1 MVKKYLGG
9 AVIAGL
15 FAAALIPAYTFF
27 VDNDSNSLNKNVVFE
42 YSGKKVYE
50 SQLLPYI
57 NYYLKMSGNS
67 DVSTRNLAVDNY
79 IRSVLMAEFAI
90 ENGYTVE
97 NFEIE
102 DFIKKVPALMIDGEF
117 SNSKYEEFIKVL
129 GIKKH
134 LFEDEVR
141 KDLLIVKMMEKVDG
155 FSNIKDFYFD
165 IIKETLSQKRTLEKV
180 KIDMNKIIVNYKEE
194 DIEKI
199 YNLNKEKY
207 KQQDDIVFNKITY
220 IHPLNQSENIEE
232 LEMVKL
238 DTNAIYEAV
247 KTNGKNIDLEKEGF
261 KKSEMTINKDNFYN
275 LTGVNNKQIIDK
287 NMFLIDNTN
296 VDNGVINVYQVT
308 DIKAGRGKTFSE
320 AKNEIIDNYTIDKK
334 IGIAF
339 DLVSSYKDIKDT
351 IKNDKKIFLKYE
363 EEVLNPLDNIGSDY
377 LYDLAY
383 SMPVNDIKF
392 YYENKTNEYFFIKL
406 KSIDAL
412 ELTEEQLNYFKISQ
426 NNMYKQFI
434 IISLYDGIKRK
445 YNLIKHKKEDN

>member
-1 MVKKYLGG
+1 MVKKYLGF

-15 FAAALIPAYTFF
+15 FSAAIIPAYTFF
-27 VDNDSNSLNKNVVFE
+27 SDNDTDSLNKNVVFE
-42 YSGKKVYE
+42 YSGKAVYE

-57 NYYLKMSGNS
+57 NYYLKMNGNS
-67 DVSTRNLAVDNY
+67 DIETRNLAVDNY
-79 IRSVLMAEFAI
+79 IRSVLMAEFAM

-97 NFEIE
+97 DSEIK
-102 DFIKKVPALMIDGEF
+102 DFISKVPALIVEGKF

-141 KDLLIVKMMEKVDG
+141 KDLLIVKMMEKVDS

-165 IIKETLSQKRTLEKV
+165 IIKETLSQKRTLEKI
-180 KIDMNKIIVNYKEE
+180 KIDMSKIIVEYKDE

-199 YNLNKEKY
+199 YKLNKEKY
-207 KQQDDIVFNKITY
+207 KHEDDIVFNKITY
-220 IHPLNQSENIEE
+220 IHPLNQSEKIED
-232 LEMVKL
+232 LETVKL

-247 KTNGKNIDLEKEGF
+247 QINGKNIDLENEGF
-261 KKSEMTINKDNFYN
+261 KKSEMTINKTSFYT
-275 LTGVNNKQIIDK
+275 LTGLDNKNKIEK
-287 NMFLIDNTN
+287 NMFLVDNTN
-296 VDNGVINVYQVT
+296 VDNGIITVYQVS
-308 DIKAGRGKTFSE
+308 DVLSGRIKTLSE
-320 AKNEIIDNYTIDKK
+320 SKNEIIDNYTIENK
-334 IGIAF
+334 IEKAF
-339 DLVSSYKDIKDT
+339 EEISSYEDIKES
-351 IKNDKKIFLKYE
+351 IKDNKIFSKYE
-363 EEVLNPLDNIGSDY
+363 EEVLNPLDHIGSNY

-406 KSIDAL
+406 KSIDPL
-412 ELTEEQLNYFKISQ
+412 ELTDEQLDYFKTSQ

-434 IISLYDGIKRK
+434 LISLYDGIKRK